1 MCLFP
6 MFHLRSSSGCRN
18 VTPIRNH
25 SHNAFV
31 GILTANQRHWYKA
44 LFGGSLPYEP
54 LQLGLPCSRFPIFFT
69 HFPGWE
75 GFGGPLMLIPGGLLW
90 NKRRP
95 MAELAPGLSN
105 GPYKLVWRHLTQTI
119 PDTSTLTHVCIIAH
133 AVFWGHLAPHAS
145 FRCEVR
151 LKFVTMVACIA
162 HFTWTNDMNM
172 WPLTAWPPPK
182 I

>member
-1 MCLFP
+1 MHLWVYWPQTKGTDTRHSLVAHCPMSHCNWACL
-6 MFHLRSSSGCRN
+6 
-18 VTPIRNH
+18 
-25 SHNAFV
+25 AV
-31 GILTANQRHWYKA
+31 GFQ
-44 LFGGSLPYEP
+44 
-54 LQLGLPCSRFPIFFT
+54 FFT

-119 PDTSTLTHVCIIAH
+119 PDTLTLTHVCIIAH

-145 FRCEVR
+145 FPCEVR
-151 LKFVTMVACIA
+151 SKSVTMVACIA
-162 HFTWTNDMNM
+162 HFTWTNDLNM